1 MKFFIVDDDI
11 SVIHALESIIEE
23 ENLGDVIGYAQDGE
37 AAYNDLMLLRP
48 DIVLVDML
56 MPEKDGTRLVQE
68 VSEEL
73 HETCF
78 IMISQVSSKN
88 LIAKAYDSGIEF
100 FISKPIN
107 RIEVLKVL
115 QNIIEK
121 IQMQRKFNM
130 IETIFKA
137 SGSNG
142 KSISVSDVHEDHV
155 ERELRKIKIIF
166 SKLGIMGEKGGDDVI
181 TICHHILRR
190 DDQGLIDCSVRDFCE
205 ILSDNPKA
213 MEQRIRRAINRGL
226 VNIANLGIEDY
237 MNDVFLRF
245 SSTLYDFENVKAE
258 MDYIRGKR
266 RDGGKINV
274 RKFIENLL
282 LHKDL

>member
-1 MKFFIVDDDI
+1 MKFYIVDDDLSI
-11 SVIHALESIIEE
+11 IHALEEIIEE
-23 ENLGDVIGYAQDGE
+23 ENLGDVLGSSQDGE
-37 AAYNDLMLLRP
+37 AAYNDLILMHP
-48 DIVLVDML
+48 DIVLVDLL
-56 MPEKDGTRLVQE
+56 MPEKDGAKLVQE
-68 VSEEL
+68 LSTEL
-73 HETCF
+73 PDTHF
-78 IMISQVSSKN
+78 IMISQVSTKS
-88 LIAKAYDSGIEF
+88 LIAKAYDAGIEF

-107 RIEVLKVL
+107 RIEVLKVI

-130 IETIFKA
+130 IETIFKTSA
-137 SGSNG
+137 ATG
-142 KSISVSDVHEDHV
+142 KPMAFSEIKDDHV
-155 ERELRKIKIIF
+155 DREIRKIKIIF
-166 SKLGIMGEKGGDDVI
+166 SKLGIMGEKGGDDI
-181 TICHHILRR
+181 IFICQHILRKEEQNT
-190 DDQGLIDCSVRDFCE
+190 DISVKDFCE
-205 ILSDNPKA
+205 MLSDNPKA

-237 MNDVFLRF
+237 MNDVFIRF

-258 MDYIRGKR
+258 MDFIRGKR

>member
-1 MKFFIVDDDI
+1 MKFYIADDDLSI
-11 SVIHALESIIEE
+11 IHALEEIIEE
-23 ENLGDVIGYAQDGE
+23 ENLGEILGSSLDGE
-37 AAYNDLMLLRP
+37 TAYNDLILMHP
-48 DIVLVDML
+48 DIVLVDLL
-56 MPEKDGTRLVQE
+56 MPEKDGATLVQE
-68 VSEEL
+68 LSKEL
-73 HETCF
+73 PDTHF
-78 IMISQVSSKN
+78 IMISQVSTKS
-88 LIAKAYDSGIEF
+88 LIAKAYDAGIEF

-121 IQMQRKFNM
+121 IHMQRKFNI
-130 IETIFKA
+130 IETIFKTSA
-137 SGSNG
+137 ATG
-142 KSISVSDVHEDHV
+142 KPMAFSEIKDDHV
-155 ERELRKIKIIF
+155 DREIRKIKIIV
-166 SKLGIMGEKGGDDVI
+166 SKLGIMGEKGGDDI
-181 TICHHILRR
+181 LFICQHILRKGEQNQ
-190 DDQGLIDCSVRDFCE
+190 DISVRDFCE
-205 ILSDNPKA
+205 MLSDNPKA

-237 MNDVFLRF
+237 MNDVFIRF

-258 MDYIRGKR
+258 MDFIRGKR

>member
-1 MKFFIVDDDI
+1 MKFYIADDDLSI
-11 SVIHALESIIEE
+11 IHALEEIIEE
-23 ENLGDVIGYAQDGE
+23 ENLGEVLGSSLDGE
-37 AAYNDLMLLRP
+37 TAYNDLILMHP
-48 DIVLVDML
+48 DIVLVDLL
-56 MPEKDGTRLVQE
+56 MPEKDGATLVQE
-68 VSEEL
+68 LSKEL
-73 HETCF
+73 PDTHF
-78 IMISQVSSKN
+78 IMISQVSTKS
-88 LIAKAYDSGIEF
+88 LIAKAYDAGIEF

-121 IQMQRKFNM
+121 IHMQRKFNI
-130 IETIFKA
+130 IETIFKTSA
-137 SGSNG
+137 ATG
-142 KSISVSDVHEDHV
+142 KPMAFSEIKDDHV
-155 ERELRKIKIIF
+155 DREIRKIKIIF
-166 SKLGIMGEKGGDDVI
+166 SKLGIMGEKGGDDI
-181 TICHHILRR
+181 LFICQHILRKGEQNQ
-190 DDQGLIDCSVRDFCE
+190 DISVRDFCE
-205 ILSDNPKA
+205 MLSDNPKA

-237 MNDVFLRF
+237 MNDVFIRF

-258 MDYIRGKR
+258 MDFIRGKR

>member
-1 MKFFIVDDDI
+1 MKFYIADDDLSI
-11 SVIHALESIIEE
+11 IHALEEIIEE
-23 ENLGDVIGYAQDGE
+23 ENLGEVLGSSQDGE
-37 AAYNDLMLLRP
+37 TAYNDLILMHP
-48 DIVLVDML
+48 DIALVDLL
-56 MPEKDGTRLVQE
+56 MPEKDGARLVQE
-68 VSEEL
+68 LSPEL
-73 HETCF
+73 PETHF
-78 IMISQVSSKN
+78 IMISQVSTKS
-88 LIAKAYDSGIEF
+88 LIAKAYDAGIEF

-121 IQMQRKFNM
+121 IHMQRKFNM
-130 IETIFKA
+130 IETIFKTSA
-137 SGSNG
+137 ATG
-142 KSISVSDVHEDHV
+142 KPMAFSEIKDDHV
-155 ERELRKIKIIF
+155 DREIRKIKIIF
-166 SKLGIMGEKGGDDVI
+166 SKLGIMGEKGGDDI
-181 TICHHILRR
+181 IFICQEILRKG
-190 DDQGLIDCSVRDFCE
+190 DQNTDISVRDFCE
-205 ILSDNPKA
+205 MLSDNPKA

-226 VNIANLGIEDY
+226 VNIANVGIEDY
-237 MNDVFLRF
+237 MNDVFIRF

>member
-1 MKFFIVDDDI
+1 MKFYIVDDDI
-11 SVIHALESIIEE
+11 SIIHALEEIIEE
-23 ENLGDVIGYAQDGE
+23 ENLGEVLGSSQDGE
-37 AAYNDLMLLRP
+37 AAHNDLILMHP

-56 MPEKDGTRLVQE
+56 MPEKDGARLVQE
-68 VSEEL
+68 LSSEL
-73 HETCF
+73 PETHF
-78 IMISQVSSKN
+78 IMISQVSTKS
-88 LIAKAYDSGIEF
+88 LIAKAYDAGIEF

-130 IETIFKA
+130 IETIFKTSA
-137 SGSNG
+137 VTG
-142 KSISVSDVHEDHV
+142 KPMAFSEIQDDHV
-155 ERELRKIKIIF
+155 DREIRKIKIIF
-166 SKLGIMGEKGGDDVI
+166 SKLGIMGEKGGDDI
-181 TICHHILRR
+181 IFICQHILRKGEQNT
-190 DDQGLIDCSVRDFCE
+190 DISVRDFCE
-205 ILSDNPKA
+205 MLSDNPKA

-237 MNDVFLRF
+237 MNDVFIRF

-258 MDYIRGKR
+258 MDFIRGKR

>member
-1 MKFFIVDDDI
+1 MKIYIVDDDLSI
-11 SVIHALESIIEE
+11 IHALEEIIEE
-23 ENLGDVIGYAQDGE
+23 ENLGEVVGSSQDGE
-37 AAYNDLMLLRP
+37 TAYNDLILMHP
-48 DIVLVDML
+48 DIALVDLL
-56 MPEKDGTRLVQE
+56 MPEKDGARLVQE
-68 VSEEL
+68 LSSEL
-73 HETCF
+73 PGTHF
-78 IMISQVSSKN
+78 IMISQVSTKS
-88 LIAKAYDSGIEF
+88 LIAKAYDAGIEF

-121 IQMQRKFNM
+121 IHMQRKFNM
-130 IETIFKA
+130 IETIFKTSA
-137 SGSNG
+137 ATG
-142 KSISVSDVHEDHV
+142 KPMAFSEIQEDHV
-155 ERELRKIKIIF
+155 DREIRKIKIIF
-166 SKLGIMGEKGGDDVI
+166 SKLGIMGEKGGDDI
-181 TICHHILRR
+181 IFICQQILRKGEQNT
-190 DDQGLIDCSVRDFCE
+190 DISVRDFCE
-205 ILSDNPKA
+205 MLSDNPKA

-237 MNDVFLRF
+237 MNDVFNRF

-258 MDYIRGKR
+258 MDFIRGKR

>member
-1 MKFFIVDDDI
+1 MKFYIADDDLSI
-11 SVIHALESIIEE
+11 IHALEEIIEE
-23 ENLGDVIGYAQDGE
+23 ENLGEVLGSSQDGE
-37 AAYNDLMLLRP
+37 TAYNDLILMHP
-48 DIVLVDML
+48 DIVLVDLL
-56 MPEKDGTRLVQE
+56 MPEKDGARLVQE
-68 VSEEL
+68 LSPEL
-73 HETCF
+73 PDTHF
-78 IMISQVSSKN
+78 IMISQVSTKS
-88 LIAKAYDSGIEF
+88 LIAKAYDAGIEF

-121 IQMQRKFNM
+121 IHMQRKFNM
-130 IETIFKA
+130 IETIFKTSA
-137 SGSNG
+137 ATG
-142 KSISVSDVHEDHV
+142 KPMAFSEIKDDHV
-155 ERELRKIKIIF
+155 DREIRKIKIIF
-166 SKLGIMGEKGGDDVI
+166 SKLGIMGEKGGDDI
-181 TICHHILRR
+181 IFICQEILRKGEQNT
-190 DDQGLIDCSVRDFCE
+190 DISVRDFCE
-205 ILSDNPKA
+205 MLSDNPKA

-226 VNIANLGIEDY
+226 VNIANVGIEDY
-237 MNDVFLRF
+237 MNDVFIRF

>member
-1 MKFFIVDDDI
+1 MKFYIADDDLSI
-11 SVIHALESIIEE
+11 IHALEEIIEE
-23 ENLGDVIGYAQDGE
+23 ENLGEVLGSSQDGE
-37 AAYNDLMLLRP
+37 TAYNDLILMHP
-48 DIVLVDML
+48 DIVLVDLL
-56 MPEKDGTRLVQE
+56 MPEKDGARLVQE
-68 VSEEL
+68 LSPEL
-73 HETCF
+73 PETHF
-78 IMISQVSSKN
+78 IMISQVSTKS
-88 LIAKAYDSGIEF
+88 LIAKAYDAGIEF

-121 IQMQRKFNM
+121 IHMQRKFNM
-130 IETIFKA
+130 IETIFKTSA
-137 SGSNG
+137 ATG
-142 KSISVSDVHEDHV
+142 KPMAFSEIKDDHV
-155 ERELRKIKIIF
+155 DREIRKIKIIF
-166 SKLGIMGEKGGDDVI
+166 SKLGIMGEKGGDDI
-181 TICHHILRR
+181 IFICQEILRKG
-190 DDQGLIDCSVRDFCE
+190 DQNTDISVRDFCE
-205 ILSDNPKA
+205 MLSDNPKA

-226 VNIANLGIEDY
+226 VNIANVGIEDY
-237 MNDVFLRF
+237 MNDVFIRF

>member
-1 MKFFIVDDDI
+1 MKFYIVDDDI
-11 SVIHALESIIEE
+11 SIIHALEEIIEE
-23 ENLGDVIGYAQDGE
+23 ENLGEVLGSSQDGE
-37 AAYNDLMLLRP
+37 AAHNDLILMHP

-56 MPEKDGTRLVQE
+56 MPEKDGARLVQE
-68 VSEEL
+68 LSSEL
-73 HETCF
+73 PETHF
-78 IMISQVSSKN
+78 IMISQVSTKS
-88 LIAKAYDSGIEF
+88 LIAKAYDAGIEF

-130 IETIFKA
+130 IETIFKTSA
-137 SGSNG
+137 ATG
-142 KSISVSDVHEDHV
+142 KPMAFSEIQDDHV
-155 ERELRKIKIIF
+155 DREIRKIKIIF
-166 SKLGIMGEKGGDDVI
+166 SKLGIMGEKGGDDI
-181 TICHHILRR
+181 IFICQHILRKGEQNT
-190 DDQGLIDCSVRDFCE
+190 DISVRDFCE
-205 ILSDNPKA
+205 MLSDNPKA

-237 MNDVFLRF
+237 MNDVFIRF

-258 MDYIRGKR
+258 MDFIRGKR